1 MYVDILDDTN
11 GVMSTLETN
20 YDDNIKVLYI
30 NRDSLLNNLDTKSYD
45 LIKDIINVELSV
57 IDNIDSNHATLLSTY
72 ES

>member
-1 MYVDILDDTN
+1 LYVDILDDTN